1 MRQMGFW
8 KSQWIGTDEM
18 KRLIA
23 VARIRD
29 EKALF
34 RIAGACND
42 ARIAEVAVLS
52 INDNQ
57 MLAALAAEKK
67 LELSVRK
74 AAVRKMTDQSA
85 LCHAALRNEDP
96 AIARE
101 AVSRLKD
108 PSCLRQVMNTRA
120 GPFGRELRAHALSRL
135 LAAAGP
141 DTVRVD
147 ETLLDWLLEDH
158 HLAEYA
164 LCIKALYRH
173 TGLYRE
179 RIARRKGRYTVNSY
193 RNGRHADYGFYFDP
207 ES

>member
-1 MRQMGFW
+1 MGFW

-34 RIAGACND
+34 RIAGACNA

-120 GPFGRELRAHALSRL
+120 ARLAGKCGPKRKQAACSCRAR
-135 LAAAGP
+135 
-141 DTVRVD
+141 TVRVD
-147 ETLLDWLLEDH
+147 ETLLDCCW
-158 HLAEYA
+158 
-164 LCIKALYRH
+164 RSSS
-173 TGLYRE
+173 G
-179 RIARRKGRYTVNSY
+179 
-193 RNGRHADYGFYFDP
+193 
-207 ES
+207 

>member
-1 MRQMGFW
+1 MGFW

-18 KRLIA
+18 NRLIA
-23 VARIRD
+23 VARIKD

-85 LCHAALRNEDP
+85 LCQAALRNENP

-108 PSCLRQVMNTRA
+108 PACLRQVMNTRG

-141 DTVRVD
+141 DTVLVD
-147 ETLLDWLLEDH
+147 EALLEWLLEDN
-158 HLAEYA
+158 HLAEYTP
-164 LCIKALYRH
+164 CIKALYRH
-173 TGLYRE
+173 TERYRH
-179 RIARRKGRYTVNSY
+179 RIAQRKGRYTINSY
-193 RNGRHADYGFYFDP
+193 CNNKHADYGFYFDP
-207 ES
+207 EQ